1 MRMAETLKTNM
12 AKKTRKTHLIRFE
25 WSSEMIEDPIDASQ
39 NHKAICEYQ
48 GLDFNA
54 NKFKPYEEIRKS
66 LARKYKEESFFG
78 TKSLSEKPHEGFST
92 WFFTDESKIEFY
104 KK

>member
-1 MRMAETLKTNM
+1 MRMAEMLKTNM

-39 NHKAICEYQ
+39 NHKAIWF
-48 GLDFNA
+48 DFNA

-66 LARKYKEESFFG
+66 LARNIKKNLF
-78 TKSLSEKPHEGFST
+78 SEQNRYQKNHMRVFLLGFLQM
-92 WFFTDESKIEFY
+92 KA
-104 KK
+104 K

>member
-1 MRMAETLKTNM
+1 MRMAEILKTNM

-25 WSSEMIEDPIDASQ
+25 WSSEMIEDPTDASQ
-39 NHKAICEYQ
+39 NHKAIWF
-48 GLDFNA
+48 DFNA

>member
-1 MRMAETLKTNM
+1 MRMAEMLKTNM

-39 NHKAICEYQ
+39 NHKAIWF
-48 GLDFNA
+48 DFNA

-66 LARKYKEESFFG
+66 LARKYKEESFLEQNRYQKNHMRVF
-78 TKSLSEKPHEGFST
+78 LLGFLQM
-92 WFFTDESKIEFY
+92 KA
-104 KK
+104 K

>member
-1 MRMAETLKTNM
+1 MRMAEMLKTNM

-66 LARKYKEESFFG
+66 LARNIKKNLF
-78 TKSLSEKPHEGFST
+78 SEQNRYQKNHMRVFLLGFLQM
-92 WFFTDESKIEFY
+92 KA
-104 KK
+104 K